1 VSLGEH
7 IAPLVT
13 DTLGG
18 SMEKK
23 PFVIEKRT
31 QLLAPAVG
39 SVLEIGAGTGFNLPY
54 YPSAASAITVTDPV
68 DGMLKRARR
77 RAAKARREITT
88 TRASA
93 EALPFEDASFDTV
106 VASFVLCS
114 VDDQD
119 RALAEIRRVLKPGG
133 RYLFMEHVRA
143 EDRALARKQDRIEGL
158 WRRLCFG
165 CHPNRDTLPRIES
178 AFDVQEVE
186 RDRAPQGPKLVRPY
200 VLGRAVKGDGSATP
214 V

>member
-7 IAPLVT
+7 LAPIVT
-13 DTLGG
+13 DTLGA
-18 SMEKK
+18 SLEKK
-23 PFVIEKRT
+23 PFIIEKRT
-31 QLLAPAVG
+31 QLLASAQG

-54 YPSAASAITVTDPV
+54 YPPAVSAITVTDPV
-68 DGMLKRARR
+68 DGMLKRSRK
-77 RAAKARREITT
+77 RAAKAGKEVTT

-133 RYLFMEHVRA
+133 RYLFIEHVRA
-143 EDRALARKQDRIEGL
+143 DDPALARKQDRIEGL
-158 WRRLCFG
+158 WRRVCFG

-178 AFDVQEVE
+178 RFDVQEVE

-200 VLGRAVKGDGSATP
+200 VLGRAVRAD
-214 V
+214 